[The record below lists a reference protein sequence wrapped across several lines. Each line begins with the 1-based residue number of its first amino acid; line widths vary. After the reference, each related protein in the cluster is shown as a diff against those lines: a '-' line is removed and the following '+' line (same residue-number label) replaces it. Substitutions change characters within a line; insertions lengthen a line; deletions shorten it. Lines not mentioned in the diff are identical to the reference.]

1 MLANVA
7 RAGSGA
13 LRRKL
18 GIGWQGFQGEGLSA
32 LGGTPKAQ
40 KVVVVLELF
49 TVGPPVSV

>member
-7 RAGSGA
+7 RVGSGV

-40 KVVVVLELF
+40 KVVVVLQIF
-49 TVGPPVSV
+49 IVGPPVSI